1 MVGNA
6 SYLQLFKPIPEL
18 RRDDAD
24 LTIVFFNNNA
34 VPMVKNDGPC
44 TDLFF
49 SATKQRQKDLLPNH
63 YWPDNPVTA
72 IGCIDQYQFAKAGSD
87 EWTTLASYGDATSNM
102 TFIDQLSMKQVAAF
116 APIQW
121 AMHQAG
127 GIDMVIENLRTEAL
141 RAKKYPGLR
150 HGVQNP
156 LPNDQWIREVEYW
169 FMIGLAKVQLG
180 VVKVALGPQD
190 PDNPGMRDNTT
201 WIVQKRK
208 DLMDYVC
215 SSQKIHSPEFKN
227 LHKAGFIALAV
238 LGGLSI
244 ILPSLVLRTM
254 IWWRKRQDD
263 VLTWK
268 SYGHLQLQRM
278 AAEGAGVQGWK
289 RGNEDVPLLDPH
301 DQPSG
306 DVDVRNVGIDGLPL
320 PVWAGPGSNPT
331 FVGDAAMPHGYDEYH
346 GRYPKDE
353 FGAVLMEVVPSG
365 PNIAQR
371 YGQRMQGGY
380 NQVSGRELL

>member
-24 LTIVFFNNNA
+24 LTVVFLNNNA
-34 VPMVKNDGPC
+34 VPMLKNDGPF
-44 TDLFF
+44 TDPFF
-49 SATKQRQKDLLPNH
+49 SATKQHQKDLMPNH

-72 IGCIDQYQFAKAGSD
+72 IGCIDQYRFAKAGSD

-102 TFIDQLSMKQVAAF
+102 TFIEQLSMKQVAAF

-127 GIDMVIENLRTEAL
+127 GVDMVIENLRTEAL

-156 LPNDQWIREVEYW
+156 LPNDQWMREVEYW

-190 PDNPGMRDNTT
+190 PDNSGMRDNTT
-201 WIVQKRK
+201 WVVQKGG

-215 SSQKIHSPEFKN
+215 SSQKIHSLEFKN
-227 LHKAGFIALAV
+227 LHKVGFIALAV

-254 IWWRKRQDD
+254 LWWRKWQDD
-263 VLTWK
+263 VLMWK
-268 SYGHLQLQRM
+268 SYGQLQLQRM

-289 RGNEDVPLLDPH
+289 RGIEDVPLLDPH

-306 DVDVRNVGIDGLPL
+306 DVYVRNVGIDGLPL
-320 PVWAGPGSNPT
+320 PVWAGPGSNPP
-331 FVGDAAMPHGYDEYH
+331 FVGDATPRSYDEYH
-346 GRYPKDE
+346 GRYPKGE
-353 FGAVLMEVVPSG
+353 SGEVLMEVIPSW

-380 NQVSGRELL
+380 NQVSGREPL